1 MEGQQILDGFK
12 PSKEKKPS
20 KATKTPLI
28 SSQAGYEG
36 QLSIDAFAKEEYSIA
51 QAFKRIEESLI
62 DDMFIRI
69 DKEAPS
75 SIDEWRVHQL
85 KRLEQ
90 YRKNN
95 IKEYTPIFDEL
106 NERMVQIIRGKFY
119 AGLNAEEKRIMKAIK
134 NGYDPGVSA
143 EMSKMVF
150 NINEQKLN
158 ALIKATMS
166 DMKKAEQAVLRRA
179 EDSYRKI
186 IFDAEVAVNTG
197 SMSYKEAVD
206 MATKDFL
213 AAGIQCVTYKNGAKH
228 KISDYCDMA
237 LKTADKK
244 AYLYGEGEKR
254 REHGCHLVIVNKRG
268 DETCECCAPYVGK
281 ILVDDVY
288 SGGTKEEARRLG
300 YTLLSKAM
308 AEGLYHPRC
317 KDIHTTY
324 FPGITPLPS
333 NLTRKEKEKIKE
345 KAKAKNH
352 ESYVNRQQEKYER
365 MSKYSMAT
373 ENKKQYKSKQK
384 EWKNAK

>member
-1 MEGQQILDGFK
+1 MEGQQMLEGFK
-12 PSKEKKPS
+12 KPKEKK
-20 KATKTPLI
+20 TKKVIELASTPT
-28 SSQAGYEG
+28 GYEG
-36 QLSIDAFAKEEYSIA
+36 QLSIDDFAKEEYNIA
-51 QAFKRIEESLI
+51 QAFKRIEERLI
-62 DDMFIRI
+62 DEMFIRI
-69 DKEAPS
+69 DKEEPTS
-75 SIDEWRVHQL
+75 VDRWRVEQL

-90 YRKNN
+90 YRQQN
-95 IKEYTPIFDEL
+95 IKEYAPIFEEL
-106 NERMVQIIRGKFY
+106 NERMEQIIRGKFY
-119 AGLNAEEKRIMKAIK
+119 AGLSAEEQRIMRAVKK
-134 NGYDPGVSA
+134 GYDSGASA
-143 EMSKMVF
+143 TMEKMVF

-197 SMSYKEAVD
+197 SLSYKDAVD

-213 AAGIQCVTYKNGAKH
+213 AAGIQCITYKNGAKH

-254 REHGCHLVIVNKRG
+254 RQHGCHLVIVNKRG

-300 YTLLSKAM
+300 YTLLSEAM
-308 AEGLYHPRC
+308 AKGLYHPRC
-317 KDIHTTY
+317 KDVHTTY
-324 FPGITPLPS
+324 FPGITPLPT
-333 NLTRKEKEKIKE
+333 NLTRKEKERIKE
-345 KAKAKNH
+345 KAQAKNH

-365 MSKYSMAT
+365 MSKYSMSKD
-373 ENKKQYKSKQK
+373 NKQKYKAKQK
-384 EWKNAK
+384 EWKKAN